1 MRGLYLICPVC
12 QYFVEEEVEA
22 LAGVVVLVYILV
34 AAAGLQNSENVEV
47 AKLEMGGPW
56 GHSAS
61 VGQTPSGPGAHS

>member
-61 VGQTPSGPGAHS
+61 IGQTPSGPGAHS